1 LSHLLDTHTLIWY
14 SLDAPQLSA
23 TARALIKDPD
33 NEIKISPASTWEI
46 AIKVSIGKLALQR
59 SYEDFLD
66 LCLGPHGFRIL
77 PIEPAHTKQLAAL
90 PFPTGHKDP
99 FDRLLIAQAIVEG
112 IPIISADA
120 AFDAYPVR
128 RIW

>member
-1 LSHLLDTHTLIWY
+1 LNPLLDTHSLIWY
-14 SLDAPQLSA
+14 ALDDPRLSV
-23 TARALIKDPD
+23 TARALIKDPG
-33 NEIKISPASTWEI
+33 NGILVSPASFWEI
-46 AIKVSIGKLALQR
+46 AIKVSIGKLTLQR

-66 LCLGPHGFRIL
+66 LCLGPHGFRVL
-77 PIEPAHTKQLAAL
+77 PIEPAHAKRLAVM
-90 PFPTGHKDP
+90 PFPPGHKDP

-112 IPIISADA
+112 IPIISVDP